1 MIDSKTIFSQPIK
14 RNKITYESIKKTATG
29 QWDDYTTG
37 CLLDIIIS
45 KNIYKMD
52 AIDLSKNRF

>member
-1 MIDSKTIFSQPIK
+1 MIDGKTIFSQPIK

-45 KNIYKMD
+45 KKYI
-52 AIDLSKNRF
+52 

>member
-52 AIDLSKNRF
+52 EIDLSKK

>member
-52 AIDLSKNRF
+52 AIDLGKK

>member
-14 RNKITYESIKKTATG
+14 RNKITYKSIKKTATG

-52 AIDLSKNRF
+52 AIDLSKK